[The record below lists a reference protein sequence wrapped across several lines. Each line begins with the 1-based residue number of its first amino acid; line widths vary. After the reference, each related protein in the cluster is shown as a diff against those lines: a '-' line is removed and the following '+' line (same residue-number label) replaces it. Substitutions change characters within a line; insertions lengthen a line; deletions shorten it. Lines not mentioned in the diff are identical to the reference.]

1 MPDGLRCDLSLL
13 FLLAGDAT
21 GVRPALFTFGEDMQ
35 VGRAGLPEFVHEAMV
50 GRRDVGQP
58 GAGNERHGIEDQG
71 PEAGHASA
79 TSTAWWR

>member
-1 MPDGLRCDLSLL
+1 
-13 FLLAGDAT
+13 
-21 GVRPALFTFGEDMQ
+21 
-35 VGRAGLPEFVHEAMV
+35 MV